1 MPLELKDVR
10 KRRCGGQGGLLEEV
24 DLQLDLEG
32 FKKEE
37 VISGEEVENTMDFE
51 AQRMRFLSSAIF
63 SFQRRQKNSLHEQN
77 IYFSS

>member
-1 MPLELKDVR
+1 MY
-10 KRRCGGQGGLLEEV
+10 RRGCGGQGGLLEEV

-63 SFQRRQKNSLHEQN
+63 SFPRRQKNSLHEQN
-77 IYFSS
+77 IFFSS